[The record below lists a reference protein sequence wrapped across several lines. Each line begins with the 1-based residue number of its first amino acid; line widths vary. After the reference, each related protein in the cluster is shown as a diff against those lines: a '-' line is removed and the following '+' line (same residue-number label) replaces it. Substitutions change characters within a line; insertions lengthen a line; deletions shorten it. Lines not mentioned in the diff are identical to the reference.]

1 MQVWLKMEDV
11 FSAIH
16 GDLVTELFNKEIK
29 GRCGPFPCMFNT
41 NTDSVNTSFKTI
53 IALTI
58 LKVALKQFHFKTSSK
73 HKKLT
78 RSGKELHSS
87 RVKSLK
93 KKLSGYRI
101 YIASDLH

>member
-1 MQVWLKMEDV
+1 MQDV

-29 GRCGPFPCMFNT
+29 GTCGPFPCMFNT
-41 NTDSVNTSFKTI
+41 NTDSVNTSFRRI
-53 IALTI
+53 IALII
-58 LKVALKQFHFKTSSK
+58 LKVSLKQQFHFKTSSK

-78 RSGKELHSS
+78 RSGKELYSS

-101 YIASDLH
+101 SIAIDLH